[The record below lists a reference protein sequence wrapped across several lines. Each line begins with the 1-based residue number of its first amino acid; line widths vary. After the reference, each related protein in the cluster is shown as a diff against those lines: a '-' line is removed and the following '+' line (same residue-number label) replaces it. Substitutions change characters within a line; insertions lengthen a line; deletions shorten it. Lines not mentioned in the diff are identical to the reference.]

1 MMEVAIP
8 RKQILGARS
17 RLSSSSTKRP
27 PPSTLQMLLGESDA
41 PVYMSA
47 IVAATIAERI
57 YKDKSKFIELAIRLT
72 MAEL

>member
-1 MMEVAIP
+1 MIISICIRSNAVNTEITEVATP

-17 RLSSSSTKRP
+17 RLLSSGTKRP
-27 PPSTLQMLLGESDA
+27 PPNTLQMLDGASDA

-57 YKDKSKFIELAIRLT
+57 
-72 MAEL
+72 